1 MTEDDLGA
9 ALQAERAARLGREQQ
24 TKMDAELREA
34 ARARFRAAAKSFAG
48 ETLQATL
55 AAAGFRLVEWAV
67 VPRSFMLRAGS
78 VPARGSASPA
88 SPALPVGWLGD
99 VVLAVARPDEPVPQD
114 FTTRR

>member
-34 ARARFRAAAKSFAG
+34 ARARFGAAAKSFAG

-55 AAAGFRLVEWAV
+55 AAARFRLVD
-67 VPRSFMLRAGS
+67 
-78 VPARGSASPA
+78 ARGSASPA

-99 VVLAVARPDEPVPQD
+99 VVVAVARPDESVPQD
-114 FTTRR
+114 VTTRR